1 MIWAFHCLQWC
12 NAMPTPPN
20 AKLTAVHPDP
30 FDRDPLHRIGMEL
43 QRLLADTLT
52 KPLTRDMVVLLHR
65 LERVEME
72 SARGHDRPAPG
83 RGRAA
88 APVRLSAEVPL
99 SAGPYRREAMPTS
112 SAPWTSMMLLTPKP
126 KSPDS
131 IRSR

>member
-1 MIWAFHCLQWC
+1 MIRAFHCLQWC

-72 SARGHDRPAPG
+72 SRADMTRQRQDEAEPPRPFA
-83 RGRAA
+83 
-88 APVRLSAEVPL
+88 
-99 SAGPYRREAMPTS
+99 
-112 SAPWTSMMLLTPKP
+112 
-126 KSPDS
+126 
-131 IRSR
+131 